1 MAETDFGQV
10 ISSDARS
17 LAHTVL
23 ERAVSK
29 GLLLAT
35 AESCTGGLLATLLTD
50 IPGLSHCFE
59 CGFVV
64 YSDQAK
70 IGLLGI
76 PHDVID
82 RHGAVSRTTAC
93 QMAER
98 ALARCGAHFALSAT
112 GFAGPAGP
120 GDEAGLV
127 HIAVASTHGDIAHE
141 EHHFGPLGRDQV
153 RQKTLVTALKL
164 LASQMEIWPV
174 QGEKITVF
182 CRSNAGY
189 FSTI

>member
-1 MAETDFGQV
+1 MAETDFGQA

-17 LAHTVL
+17 LAHAVL
-23 ERAVSK
+23 ERADSK

-76 PHDVID
+76 SREVID

-98 ALARCGAHFALSAT
+98 ALASCNAHFALSVT

-120 GDEAGLV
+120 DDEEGLV
-127 HIAVASTHGDIAHE
+127 HIAVASTLGEIAHE

-164 LASQMEIWPV
+164 LANQIEI
-174 QGEKITVF
+174 
-182 CRSNAGY
+182 
-189 FSTI
+189 

>member
-10 ISSDARS
+10 ISGDARA
-17 LAHTVL
+17 LANAVL
-23 ERAVSK
+23 KRADSE

-76 PHDVID
+76 PRDVIE
-82 RHGAVSRTTAC
+82 RHGAVSRNTAC
-93 QMAER
+93 EMAQR
-98 ALARCGAHFALSAT
+98 ALANCDAHFALSIT

-120 GDEAGLV
+120 GRGGRAGS
-127 HIAVASTHGDIAHE
+127 HS
-141 EHHFGPLGRDQV
+141 
-153 RQKTLVTALKL
+153 
-164 LASQMEIWPV
+164 
-174 QGEKITVF
+174 
-182 CRSNAGY
+182 CRFDAGGY
-189 FSTI
+189 RARRTPFRPFRT

>member
-17 LAHTVL
+17 LAHAVL
-23 ERAVSK
+23 ERADSK

-76 PHDVID
+76 SREVID

-98 ALARCGAHFALSAT
+98 ALASCNAHFALSVT

-120 GDEAGLV
+120 DDEEGLV
-127 HIAVASTHGDIAHE
+127 HIAVASTLGEIAHE

-164 LASQMEIWPV
+164 LANQIEI
-174 QGEKITVF
+174 
-182 CRSNAGY
+182 
-189 FSTI
+189 

>member
-1 MAETDFGQV
+1 MRVAGLAKAPTVTETDFGQV

-17 LAHTVL
+17 LAHAVL
-23 ERAVSK
+23 ERADSE

-70 IGLLGI
+70 IGLLSI
-76 PHDVID
+76 PPDVIK
-82 RHGAVSRTTAC
+82 RHGAVSRTIAC
-93 QMAER
+93 QMAKR
-98 ALARCGAHFALSAT
+98 ALASCGAHFALAVT
-112 GFAGPAGP
+112 GFAGPAGH
-120 GDEAGLV
+120 GDEEGLV
-127 HIAVASTHGDIAHE
+127 HIAVASTRGNIAHE
-141 EHHFGPLGRDQV
+141 EHHFGALGRDQV

-164 LASQMEIWPV
+164 LANQMEI
-174 QGEKITVF
+174 
-182 CRSNAGY
+182 
-189 FSTI
+189 